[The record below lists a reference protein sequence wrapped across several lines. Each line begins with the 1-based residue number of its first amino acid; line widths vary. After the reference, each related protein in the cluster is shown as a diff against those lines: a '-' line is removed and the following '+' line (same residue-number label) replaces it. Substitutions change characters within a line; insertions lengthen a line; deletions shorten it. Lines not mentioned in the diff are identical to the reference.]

1 MLNDGKNTKFL
12 IVLIFSLFLAL
23 SGCKSS
29 QKVPKEVKQA
39 EKAEMEMENE
49 IQKEYEFAIKN
60 HNKMQSA
67 QSKKI
72 MKDQKKATKRFN
84 KTKKRSLWDRIFNKN
99 CQ

>member
-29 QKVPKEVKQA
+29 QKVPKEVRDA

-49 IQKEYEFAIKN
+49 IQKEYDKVITNF
-60 HNKMQSA
+60 
-67 QSKKI
+67 KK
-72 MKDQKKATKRFN
+72 KWESQQQLHQNCNERVP
-84 KTKKRSLWDRIFNKN
+84 DRMVGRG
-99 CQ
+99 